1 MFYLLRS
8 SAIICDPLQSL
19 AIVLSFGNQSL
30 AIRDGNT
37 SHNISSSLPRF
48 KARIFD
54 CRNGLRS
61 NTHFVV
67 VMAEIEH
74 VSNEEFMEEV
84 ARYKYVYYRNSK
96 DFKVKTRTKRPTFRE
111 RNRAEV

>member
-1 MFYLLRS
+1 M
-8 SAIICDPLQSL
+8 QSY
-19 AIVLSFGNQSL
+19 GNQSF

-37 SHNISSSLPRF
+37 SHNISISLPRF
-48 KARIFD
+48 NARIFD
-54 CRNGLRS
+54 CGNGLRS

-84 ARYKYVYYRNSK
+84 ARYEYVYLCNSK
-96 DFKVKTRTKRPTFRE
+96 DFKAMTRTKRLTFGKKIGPKC
-111 RNRAEV
+111 NLSA